1 MNQTLKPKIG
11 FQVIQGK
18 PQYVQVTIPNDW
30 KLEPFEKHYELIKG
44 KIPKTLFETNGIGKL
59 PYLTSGYLKG
69 DDEEYAEKSDGV
81 LVNESDVIMI
91 GDGDGSGRVYTA
103 NNGILA
109 STFVLLKKKDSSK
122 IDTRFVLYY
131 LQLLFQ

>member
-91 GDGDGSGRVYTA
+91 GDGYTDI
-103 NNGILA
+103 NTRCYDNTIVRYKGI
-109 STFVLLKKKDSSK
+109 
-122 IDTRFVLYY
+122 IDRDINIKGDYCISDFE
-131 LQLLFQ
+131 QFIDII